1 MLSKAFHY
9 FVGTIHRDDE
19 GITAIE
25 YALLAV
31 LLALAIAVGAAA
43 LGTNLNAAFDNVGG
57 HVNPGG
63 GN

>member
-1 MLSKAFHY
+1 MFKLIKR
-9 FVGTIHRDDE
+9 IHSVHHEDE
-19 GITAIE
+19 GVTAIE